1 MGPYFNFVVDAIG
14 PETDFTLET
23 NRKESLLNF
32 QKKDHLQINEISL
45 GFANYIILVIN
56 FGVVGEQNVFF

>member
-1 MGPYFNFVVDAIG
+1 MVDAIG

-45 GFANYIILVIN
+45 GLIDIN
-56 FGVVGEQNVFF
+56 FGVFDDEHKHFFRTVTYCYLS